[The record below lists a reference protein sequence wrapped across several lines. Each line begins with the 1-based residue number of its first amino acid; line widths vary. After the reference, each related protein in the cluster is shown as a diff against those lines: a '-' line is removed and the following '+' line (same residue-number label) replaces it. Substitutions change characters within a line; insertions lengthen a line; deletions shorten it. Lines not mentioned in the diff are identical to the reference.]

1 MLQRREWKLERTE
14 IGFGVKYIAF
24 QKKLVR
30 NNMYIPSLYIYLVY
44 TQLEMNVFY
53 HVVYVLV
60 HKIETINICQSFHI
74 QSAYFK
80 AVGVFKKKNSV

>member
-1 MLQRREWKLERTE
+1 
-14 IGFGVKYIAF
+14 
-24 QKKLVR
+24 
-30 NNMYIPSLYIYLVY
+30 MYIPSLYIYLVY

-80 AVGVFKKKNSV
+80 PVGVFKINQFSLKGPRLSFI